1 MAKVIAI
8 AGKGGVGKT
17 TIAALMIDFLASKG
31 VVLAVD
37 ADPSANLNQA
47 LGMPL
52 ADTVGNIREHLD
64 KQLREGT
71 FSAGVTKKDFLNLK
85 VREALVET
93 KKVDLLVMGRP
104 EGPGCYCAVNNM
116 LRSII
121 DHIKDGYDYVVVD
134 CEAGMEH
141 ISRQTTHNVDYL
153 VIVSEPTARSLNAA
167 SGIKVLISDLRTSTG
182 KVSLVINR
190 VAKEL
195 PKKVWDRVEKLG
207 LEPVITIREDGG
219 LYDLEIDGR
228 PVVELPAEAPVRKG
242 VLQLA
247 SDLGL

>member
-52 ADTVGNIREHLD
+52 THTVGDIRENLN
-64 KQLREGT
+64 KALREGT
-71 FSAGVTKKDFLNLK
+71 FSDGVTKKDFLDLK
-85 VREALVET
+85 VQEALVET

-121 DHIKDGYDYVVVD
+121 DRLKDGYDYAVID

-141 ISRQTTHNVDYL
+141 ISRQTTQNVDYL
-153 VIVSEPTARSLNAA
+153 IIVSEPTVRSLNAA
-167 SGIKVLISDLRTSTG
+167 SGIKVLISDLRTSSG
-182 KVSLVINR
+182 KVCLVINR

-195 PKKVWDRVEKLG
+195 PKKVWDRVDKLG
-207 LEPVITIREDGG
+207 LAPVITIHEESG

-228 PVVELPAEAPVRKG
+228 PVVELQAEASVRKG